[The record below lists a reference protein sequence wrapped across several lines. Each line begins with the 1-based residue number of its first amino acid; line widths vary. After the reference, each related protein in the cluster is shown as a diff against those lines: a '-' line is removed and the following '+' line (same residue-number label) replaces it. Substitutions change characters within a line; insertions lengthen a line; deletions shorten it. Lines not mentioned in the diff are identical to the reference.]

1 VLVPPS
7 VSRTELRQADA
18 AVTVIERM
26 PGSTGPYVE
35 SVTVDGEPWE
45 SISIP
50 HKLVA
55 SGVHIAFTLSDT
67 PTGWAAA
74 SRPVSASD
82 LHGYLDPPNDILPI
96 GASPLTDD
104 TGAHVVA
111 MAAGETLEFSTVD
124 AIASLYTV
132 TVASA
137 GAYSWTVRFGRPDQ
151 VGEVQHRVDEVFE
164 WAGQTRVFRIPRRIG
179 NSACTV
185 FQFTADSPV
194 QLTQLELIPMSS

>member
-1 VLVPPS
+1 
-7 VSRTELRQADA
+7 
-18 AVTVIERM
+18 
-26 PGSTGPYVE
+26 
-35 SVTVDGEPWE
+35 
-45 SISIP
+45 
-50 HKLVA
+50 
-55 SGVHIAFTLSDT
+55 
-67 PTGWAAA
+67 
-74 SRPVSASD
+74 
-82 LHGYLDPPNDILPI
+82 
-96 GASPLTDD
+96 
-104 TGAHVVA
+104 

-164 WAGQTRVFRIPRRIG
+164 WAGQTRVFRIPRAIG
-179 NSACTV
+179 NSACIV